1 MTSAHGLRSEFL
13 NLQSTPTAKILLG
26 ASMVM
31 AAGSLVANLS
41 AVTTAELETE
51 ATLELAMHAST
62 VATLLFA
69 MVAGVVGS
77 TSDYRFGRIDQLLL
91 SEPRRQ
97 TVVAIKT
104 AASAVLGIV
113 YGVVGALVTIV
124 VLVIYYN
131 AYDASIDLGSTVIIR
146 PLVGAVIGSALFA
159 CFGVGVGTAVRN
171 QPMALGGVLALL
183 LIVQPSVFLGLPS
196 VGKWLPGSAALS
208 LTENPDPGLFGQT
221 AGGLLLVAWTVF
233 AVSAGIHRLSSRG
246 V

>member
-1 MTSAHGLRSEFL
+1 MSVMSSLRSEFL
-13 NLQSTPTAKILLG
+13 NLRSTPTAKILLA
-26 ASMVM
+26 ASVVM
-31 AAGSLVANLS
+31 AAASLVANLS
-41 AVTTAELETE
+41 AFGSDELGAD

-91 SEPRRQ
+91 SQPRRQ
-97 TVVAIKT
+97 MVVAAKAI
-104 AASAVLGIV
+104 ASAVLGVV
-113 YGVVGALVTIV
+113 YGVFGAVVAVV

-131 AYDASIDLGSTVIIR
+131 AYDAPIDLGSAVIVR
-146 PLVGAVIGSALFA
+146 PLVGVVIGSALFA

-183 LIVQPSVFLGLPS
+183 LIVQPTLLLGLPA

-208 LTENPDPGLFGQT
+208 LTENPEPALLGQT
-221 AGGLLLVAWTVF
+221 AGGVLLFVWAALALSVG
-233 AVSAGIHRLSSRG
+233 SHRLASRG